1 MNLAPIPRRAAMLT
15 GVAVAL
21 FIATCAAVLAP
32 ALGPG
37 FARLASLCVTGAMQV
52 APATVWQSWSLS
64 PWTLAPLALVL
75 AAGPLLHGTSNREA
89 DSRVAAPPRL
99 WFMLGWLA
107 LALAFVSPLCR
118 LAATLVSAHMVQ
130 HLTLVIVAPALL
142 AMSLRFKA
150 RSDLTLPATFAY
162 GMAIWIWHAP
172 PVYAAIVTHPAVHL
186 LGYLLLIGVA
196 CCFWFQVLRAN
207 EERRGAAAMALAATA
222 LHTTLLGALLT
233 FSPNVFYPVLAAGA
247 PAWGMDALQDQQ
259 LAGLIMWV
267 PGGVAYA
274 GLALWLSLAAMGL
287 RPAHD

>member
-1 MNLAPIPRRAAMLT
+1 
-15 GVAVAL
+15 
-21 FIATCAAVLAP
+21 
-32 ALGPG
+32 
-37 FARLASLCVTGAMQV
+37 MQV
-52 APATVWQSWSLS
+52 TPATVWQSWSLS

-75 AAGPLLHGTSNREA
+75 AAGPLLHGAGIRDA
-89 DSRVAAPPRL
+89 ASRLAAPPRL
-99 WFMLGWLA
+99 WFTLGWLA
-107 LALAFVSPLCR
+107 LALALISPLCR
-118 LAATLVSAHMVQ
+118 MAATLVSAHMVQ

-142 AMSLRFKA
+142 AMSLRFNA
-150 RSDLTLPATFAY
+150 RPDLTLPATFAY

-172 PVYAAIVTHPAVHL
+172 PVYAAIVTHPTAHL
-186 LGYLLLIGVA
+186 LGYLLLIGAA

-207 EERRGAAAMALAATA
+207 EERRGVAAMALAATA

-287 RPAHD
+287 RTAHD